1 MYGFLKMMEM
11 QIEASTQV
19 KKTAVALT
27 EIELVHNWVL
37 HNITFIVLAA
47 NNTVDNPIK

>member
-1 MYGFLKMMEM
+1 MMMMMEM

-27 EIELVHNWVL
+27 EIEIVHDWVL
-37 HNITFIVLAA
+37 HNITIRVLASISSV
-47 NNTVDNPIK
+47 NDSIKYLW

>member
-27 EIELVHNWVL
+27 EIEIVHNWVL
-37 HNITFIVLAA
+37 HNIAA

>member
-19 KKTAVALT
+19 KKTAEALT
-27 EIELVHNWVL
+27 KIEIVHNWVL
-37 HNITFIVLAA
+37 PNITFIVLAA
-47 NNTVDNPIK
+47 ISSVNNSIK